1 MNHSSPFFVVST
13 GQVWWPYF
21 SSLYKPSTMSIV
33 LKYKFS
39 STNQPFSYLS
49 IINIWS
55 RMYLK
60 SIKNSMI
67 NSEIWL
73 FKIFNV
79 SVILFWTTIHLQ
91 WARFGC
97 TTLNT
102 TWLSMA
108 SGLSIKWWIFHI
120 LNCHTFS
127 LNKIRIEDL
136 NAQH

>member
-1 MNHSSPFFVVST
+1 MVST
-13 GQVWWPYF
+13 GQVRWPYF
-21 SSLYKPSTMSIV
+21 SSLYKPTIMSIV

-39 STNQPFSYLS
+39 STDQPFSYLS

-60 SIKNSMI
+60 SITNSML

-73 FKIFNV
+73 FNFFNV
-79 SVILFWTTIHLQ
+79 SVILFWTAIHLQ
-91 WARFGC
+91 WARFGR

-108 SGLSIKWWIFHI
+108 IGFLIKWWMFPI
-120 LNCHTFS
+120 LNCQTFA
-127 LNKIRIEDL
+127 LNKIRTEDL